1 MADQAARQQQ
11 YEYKA
16 VSYQYMP
23 KIKKIFQR

>member
-16 VSYQYMP
+16 VSRENN
-23 KIKKIFQR
+23 KNFIKVYRL